1 MEVTAICKVV
11 AIVAEGDSVGFAYG
25 TLPKHPECGE
35 ESFVVSMREDDSV
48 VLTVRAV
55 SKPAVWFT
63 KIAGP
68 LGHAVQKRAT
78 TNTSRLLSGSRP
90 RPPLRMPSPSRTTR
104 VHRTAADHHR

>member
-78 TNTSRLLSGSRP
+78 NKYF
-90 RPPLRMPSPSRTTR
+90 
-104 VHRTAADHHR
+104 AAAERIAAAPAATHAEP